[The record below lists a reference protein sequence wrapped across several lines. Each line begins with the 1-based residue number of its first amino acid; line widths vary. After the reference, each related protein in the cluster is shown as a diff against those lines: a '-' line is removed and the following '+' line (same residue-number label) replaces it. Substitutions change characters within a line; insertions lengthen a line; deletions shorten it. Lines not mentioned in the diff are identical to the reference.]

1 MSEPIFNRDVLRA
14 GMGISRRA
22 SAPISK
28 AILLATGK
36 RNLPLPYM
44 AAIGYDAYIETIDGL
59 THDALIVRDPED
71 GELKVGDA
79 LMSDGCVLT
88 PLDAWER
95 GCREDG
101 DRVCVWVPKG
111 WTEISGIAASDYW
124 DLHVKGRKYDKVA
137 IARLLAKS
145 VCGDWLSGKVG
156 LMSNFYCTE
165 GVQASFERAGL
176 YPYYP
181 NKNATP
187 GTTYR
192 RLMDKRLEP
201 VPCALTEYGRQ
212 FAVDLS

>member
-36 RNLPLPYM
+36 RNLPLWRM
-44 AAIGYDAYIETIDGL
+44 ATMGYDGYVSTIRGL

-88 PLDAWER
+88 PLDSWER
-95 GCREDG
+95 GCRDDG

-156 LMSNFYCTE
+156 LLSHFYCTE

-201 VPCALTEYGRQ
+201 VPGALTEYGRK
-212 FAVDLS
+212 FAVDLT